1 LKSSRQERKDLSPGP
16 MQAAKENIFAVWPF
30 SERHLLSTTT
40 TRQKNFEQQSHNEN
54 FPMSMAQ
61 GGGRTMTSTGGALHP
76 LHFEIEV
83 PSSNHDEANNNL
95 DWEHLL
101 DENDDDF
108 ESFDAKSVESF
119 LLGIMEHDSDEFE
132 VRQPPPTTF
141 QDARSVDDHHLMM
154 MNMVSPSPLLRTTSI
169 ISSTIC
175 SATTP
180 EGVELELEFKR
191 SMKKLASSMR
201 RSDESRSMVKR
212 QRSYNS
218 STGSSS
224 RDFFQSQRCEEL
236 EHNRQTMF
244 GMIQKN
250 GM

>member
-1 LKSSRQERKDLSPGP
+1 
-16 MQAAKENIFAVWPF
+16 M
-30 SERHLLSTTT
+30 
-40 TRQKNFEQQSHNEN
+40 RQKNFEQHSHDKN
-54 FPMSMAQ
+54 FPMSLAQ
-61 GGGRTMTSTGGALHP
+61 GGGRTMTSTGGALHS

-83 PSSNHDEANNNL
+83 PSNHDGNWGN
-95 DWEHLL
+95 L

-119 LLGIMEHDSDEFE
+119 LPGIMYQEFE
-132 VRQPPPTTF
+132 VRQPPPTF
-141 QDARSVDDHHLMM
+141 QDARSVDDRLM
-154 MNMVSPSPLLRTTSI
+154 MNMVSASRPPPLQTTSI
-169 ISSTIC
+169 NSTIC
-175 SATTP
+175 SAMTP

-201 RSDESRSMVKR
+201 RSDESRSLVKR

-218 STGSSS
+218 STGSF